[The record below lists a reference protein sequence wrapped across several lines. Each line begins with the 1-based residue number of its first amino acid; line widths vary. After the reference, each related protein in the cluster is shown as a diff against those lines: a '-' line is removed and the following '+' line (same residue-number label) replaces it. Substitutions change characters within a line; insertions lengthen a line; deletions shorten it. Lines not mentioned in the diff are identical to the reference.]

1 MAVVE
6 VGVASP
12 QEIAAQSAAI
22 LDEVE
27 RAVVGKRPVL
37 ALILAGMLADGHIL
51 LDDVPGVAKTLT
63 ARSFAQ
69 VMRLDFNRVQFTP
82 DLVPSDITGSTLLDR
97 ESGKLRFA
105 PGPLF
110 ANLVLGDEINRAPPK
125 TQAAVLEA
133 MEERQVTIDGVTH
146 PLPRPFLV
154 LATQNPLEFEGTYPL
169 PEAQLD
175 RFLLRVSIGHP
186 AHDDEVELLRRRIAR
201 RSDAQQLGSIID
213 ADGVRRL
220 QAGVE
225 VVHVGDDVLAY
236 AVSLTAATRSA
247 DAVEAGAS
255 PRGSLALVKVARAR
269 AAVSGRGFVTP
280 DDVKAIAVVAL
291 AHRIVLR
298 PEAWVRGATARA
310 VVEDC
315 LARVATPAP
324 LMAQD
329 RLAGTS

>member
-1 MAVVE
+1 MLE
-6 VGVASP
+6 
-12 QEIAAQSAAI
+12 
-22 LDEVE
+22 
-27 RAVVGKRPVL
+27 
-37 ALILAGMLADGHIL
+37 LILAGMLADGHVL

-69 VMRLDFNRVQFTP
+69 VMQLQFNRVQFTP

-97 ESGKLRFA
+97 ATGNLRFQV
-105 PGPLF
+105 GPLF

-154 LATQNPLEFEGTYPL
+154 LATQNPLESEGTYPL

-186 AHDDEVELLRRRIAR
+186 AHDDEVELLRRRMAR
-201 RSDAQQLGSIID
+201 RSDAIQLRPIID

-225 VVHVGDDVLAY
+225 TVHVGDDVLDY
-236 AVSLTAATRSA
+236 AVALASATRRA

-269 AAVSGRGFVTP
+269 AALANRSFVTP
-280 DDVKAIAVVAL
+280 DDVKTIAVVAL

-298 PEAWVRGATARA
+298 PEAWVRGATATG
-310 VVEDC
+310 VVEEC
-315 LARVATPAP
+315 LARVPTPPP
-324 LMAQD
+324 LTVQD
-329 RLAGTS
+329 RRAAS